1 MRNTLKAEIRSN
13 TKHKEDKNMTV
24 QYHSMR
30 NNVLVTV
37 TLTDEEVAH
46 FRNYWEEL
54 PFHNG
59 FADFEDFVICCL
71 SYND

>member
-1 MRNTLKAEIRSN
+1 
-13 TKHKEDKNMTV
+13 MTV

>member
-1 MRNTLKAEIRSN
+1 
-13 TKHKEDKNMTV
+13 MTV

-30 NNVLVTV
+30 NNTLVTV
-37 TLTDEEVAH
+37 TLTDEQVASLRED
-46 FRNYWEEL
+46 FDSL

-59 FADFEDFVICCL
+59 FTDFEDFVICVL